1 MQAEQVLSI
10 IKQPKKID
18 TVEIQEL
25 RKLLYQYPYFQL
37 ACTLIA
43 KALYDQDPDK
53 AQQAIQLAAVYA
65 TDRNQLKLLLEGKLA
80 YAFSDEAAPNDIASL
95 QGIPTN
101 YSQPKPSQEPT
112 LQIDFINSY
121 ISNISTKEEK
131 RITKKKS
138 LDQLD
143 IIENFI
149 KKGSKFKPL
158 TIKELSLEEAHIDLT
173 KESITLHDSL
183 LTESLAQVML
193 KQGKFERAIEIYKRL
208 QLKFPE
214 KGSYF
219 STLTEELKKDI

>member
-1 MQAEQVLSI
+1 MQPEQLLSI
-10 IKQPKKID
+10 IKQPQKID
-18 TVEIQEL
+18 TAEIQEL
-25 RKLLYQYPYFQL
+25 RKLLHQYPYFQL

-53 AQQAIQLAAVYA
+53 SQQAIQLAAVYA
-65 TDRNQLKLLLEGKLA
+65 TDRNHLKLLLEDKLTYIKIAEEKLA
-80 YAFSDEAAPNDIASL
+80 SSLKQDIQTENTKVNL
-95 QGIPTN
+95 T
-101 YSQPKPSQEPT
+101 QETP
-112 LQIDFINSY
+112 QIDFINSY
-121 ISNISTKEEK
+121 ISNICTKQEK
-131 RITKKKS
+131 RVTKSKS
-138 LDQLD
+138 LEQLN

-149 KKGSKFKPL
+149 KQGGKFRSI
-158 TIKELSLEEAHIDLT
+158 TIKDMSLEASHIDLT
-173 KESITLHDSL
+173 KESTILHDNL

>member
-18 TVEIQEL
+18 TAEVQEL
-25 RKLLYQYPYFQL
+25 RKLLHQYPYFQL

-43 KALYDQDPDK
+43 KALYDQEPDK

-65 TDRNQLKLLLEGKLA
+65 TDRNQLKLLLEDKLV
-80 YAFSDEAAPNDIASL
+80 YIHSNKAATNDIVL
-95 QGIPTN
+95 QEAPATH
-101 YSQPKPSQEPT
+101 SQLKPNTERPP
-112 LQIDFINSY
+112 QIDFINSY

-131 RITKKKS
+131 RITKEKS
-138 LDQLD
+138 LEQLN

>member
-18 TVEIQEL
+18 TAEVQEL
-25 RKLLYQYPYFQL
+25 RKLLHQYPYFQL

-65 TDRNQLKLLLEGKLA
+65 TDRNHLKLLLEDKLA
-80 YAFSDEAAPNDIASL
+80 YASSEEATSNDIAL
-95 QGIPTN
+95 QQIPTN
-101 YSQPKPSQEPT
+101 YIQQKPSQAPP
-112 LQIDFINSY
+112 QIDFINSY
-121 ISNISTKEEK
+121 ISNISSKEQK
-131 RITKKKS
+131 IITKKKS
-138 LDQLD
+138 LEQLN

>member
-10 IKQPKKID
+10 IKHPKKID
-18 TVEIQEL
+18 TTEAQEL
-25 RKLLYQYPYFQL
+25 RKLLHQYPYFQL

-43 KALYDQDPDK
+43 KSLYDQDATK

-65 TDRNQLKLLLEGKLA
+65 TDRNYLKLLLEDKLTYTSFEEA
-80 YAFSDEAAPNDIASL
+80 TASNEVAQEVSATYTPTQPTQAAP
-95 QGIPTN
+95 P
-101 YSQPKPSQEPT
+101 
-112 LQIDFINSY
+112 QIDFINSY
-121 ISNISTKEEK
+121 ISNISIKEEK
-131 RITKKKS
+131 RITKEKS
-138 LDQLD
+138 LEQLN

-158 TIKELSLEEAHIDLT
+158 TIKDLSLEEAHIDLT